1 MPASYIRFDG
11 LSAQEHDLAVNAR
24 HLCLSTGLLVA
35 VLVAFSTP
43 QVAAGDQLSSNPSRQ
58 TRYEKW
64 PDEDVRWIITDK
76 ERTEYL
82 NLKTDRQ
89 RDAFIKAFWERRNPK
104 PGLRENQF
112 KEEHYRR
119 IAYTNTHFA
128 ATVPG
133 STTDRGHIYILYG
146 PPEEIDS
153 AADGS
158 HPWQLW
164 RYRLEGVSLA
174 FRFVDTCACGNYKLV
189 EGPYVAP
196 RLREY

>member
-1 MPASYIRFDG
+1 MIWSVK
-11 LSAQEHDLAVNAR
+11 AQHLWACAGVLLAA
-24 HLCLSTGLLVA
+24 LA
-35 VLVAFSTP
+35 AFSTP
-43 QVAAGDQLSSNPSRQ
+43 QVTADDQLSSNPTRQ
-58 TRYEKW
+58 TQYEKW

-76 ERTEYL
+76 ERAKYL
-82 NLKTDRQ
+82 NLQTDRQ

-104 PGLRENQF
+104 PGSRENQF

-119 IAYTNTHFA
+119 LAYANTHFA

-133 STTDRGHIYILYG
+133 STTDRGHIYIVYG

-158 HPWQLW
+158 RPSQLW

-174 FRFVDTCACGNYKLV
+174 FRFVDGCACGNYKLV
-189 EGPYVAP
+189 EGPRLAP
-196 RLREY
+196 RAPQYY